1 MMISICIDLIELNNR
16 LSKVK
21 NDLSLIENFTCRNK
35 KILSEDDKK
44 NLNILHRNIN
54 DIEDILI
61 NILEK

>member
-16 LSKVK
+16 LSKIK
-21 NDLSLIENFTCRNK
+21 NDLSLIENFTYRNK